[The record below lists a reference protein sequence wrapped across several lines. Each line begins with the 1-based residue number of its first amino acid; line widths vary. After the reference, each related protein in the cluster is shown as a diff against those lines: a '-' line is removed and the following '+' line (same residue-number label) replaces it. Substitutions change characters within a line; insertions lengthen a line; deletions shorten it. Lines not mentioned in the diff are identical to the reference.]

1 MVYFKRAEF
10 WHRTGSHPCR
20 VATPPI
26 RSCVTAMETGWSVNE
41 ATVPVVSKNTNELK
55 IGAPE
60 RFGL

>member
-1 MVYFKRAEF
+1 MVYFKWAEF
-10 WHRTGSHPCR
+10 WHR
-20 VATPPI
+20 
-26 RSCVTAMETGWSVNE
+26 TGWSVNE

>member
-1 MVYFKRAEF
+1 
-10 WHRTGSHPCR
+10 
-20 VATPPI
+20 
-26 RSCVTAMETGWSVNE
+26 METGWSVNE